1 MQNRRETFAEIVKAT
16 RERLG
21 LSQTAFGA
29 RLDVKQAAVS
39 AWETGDAHPTS
50 LALKGFAVLSGIPF
64 NDLLVIVAT
73 EKAEKEVGRFAPE
86 ADAVEAVA
94 G

>member
-1 MQNRRETFAEIVKAT
+1 MQNRRETFAELVRAT
-16 RERLG
+16 REKLG

-64 NDLLVIVAT
+64 NDLLVLVAT
-73 EKAEKEVGRFAPE
+73 EKADKEAGRFPTEPE
-86 ADAVEAVA
+86 AVEAVA